1 MKKRPCCFLLFSL
14 GAKLSMTA
22 AQLFFGLFSGS
33 LSLIADGM
41 HNLTDAGSIIIA
53 LITQRIAGKKPNNW
67 MTYGYQRAEILGI
80 LINST
85 VLITIG
91 FTLVFTATKRLF
103 SGSELI
109 DAELVLWVALFA
121 FCLDA
126 VSAFFSYIAGAKNNL
141 NIKAV
146 FLHNLA
152 DTLTSLAVIVSAI
165 VMLIWHINGVD
176 VIATLFISG
185 FIIFQGFNLLKKSI
199 KIIMQATPAEVDL
212 ERSTGY

>member
-1 MKKRPCCFLLFSL
+1 M
-14 GAKLSMTA
+14 
-22 AQLFFGLFSGS
+22 
-33 LSLIADGM
+33 
-41 HNLTDAGSIIIA
+41 
-53 LITQRIAGKKPNNW
+53 
-67 MTYGYQRAEILGI
+67 
-80 LINST
+80 
-85 VLITIG
+85 
-91 FTLVFTATKRLF
+91 
-103 SGSELI
+103 
-109 DAELVLWVALFA
+109 FA

-212 ERSTGY
+212 EKLKSDLLAIEGVYSVDKVHVWQLDDSIICFEGTIAVNFQSQFEIKNKIFTLLKSYYNIKEITLETIFASKLINC